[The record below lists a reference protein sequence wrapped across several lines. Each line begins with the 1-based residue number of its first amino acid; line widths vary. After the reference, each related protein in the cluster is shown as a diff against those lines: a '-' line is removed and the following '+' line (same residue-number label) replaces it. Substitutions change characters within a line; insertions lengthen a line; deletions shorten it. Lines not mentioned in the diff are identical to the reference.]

1 MFLLDTPV
9 ILELRGAKTER
20 ADEGVRAWAA
30 DIPRQQLFL
39 SALSLMELAESV
51 TRAERTDKAAGAAL
65 RAWLDD
71 RVMVAF
77 EGRILPVDAAVAL
90 RRAGVALPNNRDALL
105 AATALVHGLTVVTP
119 NVAAYRT
126 GRLKVFNPW
135 GYAAGEAEEDIADWR
150 QAAKT
155 SPVWLKSL
163 FLRF

>member
-9 ILELRGAKTER
+9 ILELRGAK
-20 ADEGVRAWAA
+20 ADAGVRAWAA
-30 DIPRQQLFL
+30 DVPRQQLFL

-51 TRAERTDKAAGAAL
+51 AKAERTDKAAGAAL

-90 RRAGVALPNNRDALL
+90 RRVGVALPNNRDALL

-135 GYAAGEAEEDIADWR
+135 GYAAGEAQEDIADWR

>member
-1 MFLLDTPV
+1 MYLLDTPV
-9 ILELRGAKTER
+9 VVELRGAKPD
-20 ADEGVRAWAA
+20 AGVRAWAA
-30 DIPRQQLFL
+30 DVPRQQLFL

-51 TRAERTDKAAGAAL
+51 AKAERADKAGGAAL

-77 EGRILPVDAAVAL
+77 EGRILAVDAAVAL
-90 RRAGVALPNNRDALL
+90 RRASVGLPNNRDALL
-105 AATALVHGLTVVTP
+105 AATALVHGLTLVTP
-119 NVAAYRT
+119 NASAYRT

-135 GYAAGEAEEDIADWR
+135 GYAGGAEEDIADWR
-150 QAAKT
+150 QVAKT